1 MGEIKN
7 MKTNCKVVPMAQM
20 RDNGSMDLSRKDKN
34 GIQTE
39 FELNLI

>member
-7 MKTNCKVVPMAQM
+7 MKINCKVVFMVQM

-34 GIQTE
+34 GIQIE
-39 FELNLI
+39 FELNFI